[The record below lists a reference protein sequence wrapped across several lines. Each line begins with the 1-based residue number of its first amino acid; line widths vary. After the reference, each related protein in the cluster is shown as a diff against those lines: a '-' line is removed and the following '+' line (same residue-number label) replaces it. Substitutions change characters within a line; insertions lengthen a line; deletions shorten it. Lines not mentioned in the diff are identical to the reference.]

1 MHGAGRGAYCPTVD
15 SDYLLTVC
23 RRHAGGLKRGCIL
36 LPSLAGYGMS
46 SFPLI
51 GYEVYSSIYQK
62 L

>member
-1 MHGAGRGAYCPTVD
+1 MHQGREHSAQTID

-36 LPSLAGYGMS
+36 LPSLAGYGIS
-46 SFPLI
+46 SFPFI
-51 GYEVYSSIYQK
+51 GYEVYSSIYQN